1 MPVNP
6 YFQTGGLI
14 GSQTEASLLD
24 DLVVE
29 GVQIHGLSVLYLPR
43 TAVAFDKIYGEDV
56 RPAFTQV
63 VEIEMYL
70 KSFTA
75 FEGDGD
81 FFSNMGVEI
90 RDAAT
95 FSVAVSRF
103 EEELGPSTPHG
114 LVRPREGDLIWYP
127 LNQKLFEI
135 RYADKFAMHYPLG
148 SLFVYDLK
156 VELFEYS
163 DQTIQTGIPEIDAVA
178 ALSQDVLQ
186 RSVTDEVDDPI
197 RTEAGDY
204 VVTDD
209 YDQSAI
215 DPLDDASGIQVESD
229 EIVNFDDLDVLSE
242 NDLW

>member
-1 MPVNP
+1 MPINP
-6 YFQTGGLI
+6 YFQTGALI

-29 GVQIHGLSVLYLPR
+29 GVQVHGISMLYLPR
-43 TAVAFDKIYGEDV
+43 TSIAFDKIYGEDV

-103 EEELGPSTPHG
+103 LEELGPNTPHG
-114 LVRPREGDLIWYP
+114 LVRPREGDLLWYP

-135 RYADKFAMHYPLG
+135 KYADKFAMHYPLG

-163 DQTIQTGIPEIDAVA
+163 GQTIQTGVPEIDRVTE
-178 ALSQDVLQ
+178 LSQDILQ
-186 RSVTDEVDDPI
+186 RVVTDEEDDPI
-197 RTEAGDY
+197 KTEAGDY
-204 VVTDD
+204 VMDED
-209 YDQSAI
+209 YDQAKI
-215 DPLDDASGIQVESD
+215 DPLDDAAQVEGESD
-229 EIVNFDDLDVLSE
+229 EIINFDEIDVLTE
-242 NDLW
+242 NDRW